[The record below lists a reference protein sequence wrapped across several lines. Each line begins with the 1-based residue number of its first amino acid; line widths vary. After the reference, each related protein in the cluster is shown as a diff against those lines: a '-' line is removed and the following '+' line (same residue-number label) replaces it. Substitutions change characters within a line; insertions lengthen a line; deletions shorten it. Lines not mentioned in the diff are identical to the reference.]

1 VTSRPAVHA
10 TPMSLCTCDR
20 RYLHE
25 AIALTAASSGQQR
38 QEPPQDT
45 VRSCAV
51 QSCEGQGSG
60 CCGSLSCQTL
70 HVFQVGSF
78 VHEPMTAFGRT
89 STWGANPTPALG
101 HPAFSP
107 GRIRFLRPKARE
119 VVVGV
124 LFSDQGRVPWT
135 RTLAGE
141 FLTDQ
146 DNILGGMA
154 NAPHLVIQISFSR
167 GRWRAI
173 PAGPYRGATT
183 TPCCAPPLTWRRAE
197 LPLPGVPGSQ
207 LAPRPTTN
215 AHTFRQTPAPG

>member
-1 VTSRPAVHA
+1 MV
-10 TPMSLCTCDR
+10 
-20 RYLHE
+20 
-25 AIALTAASSGQQR
+25 
-38 QEPPQDT
+38 
-45 VRSCAV
+45 
-51 QSCEGQGSG
+51 

-89 STWGANPTPALG
+89 STWGANPTPGLG

-107 GRIRFLRPKARE
+107 GCIRFLRPKARE

-135 RTLAGE
+135 RTLARE

-146 DNILGGMA
+146 DNILGSRYGECPA
-154 NAPHLVIQISFSR
+154 SSYSNKLLPGKVACDTGRTISGSHHHTLLRF
-167 GRWRAI
+167 
-173 PAGPYRGATT
+173 
-183 TPCCAPPLTWRRAE
+183 PPLTWRRAE
-197 LPLPGVPGSQ
+197 LPLLGVPGSQ

-215 AHTFRQTPAPG
+215 AHTFRLTPAPG